1 MKIGVVNGS
10 PRKRGSASENIIGA
24 LRERLGKA
32 PEYALCN
39 AMSQNG
45 REIVSALLGCYALVF
60 VFPLYLDGAPSH
72 LLRFLEESRE
82 QISGAA
88 PAAVVYAVVNNG
100 FYEPAQN
107 ILAINTIKSFC
118 VKSGLK
124 WGQGVCAGGGGM
136 IGARRIGRSPLKN
149 LGMALDALAE
159 NVLQL
164 KTAEDRLV
172 KPDIPRFFYLCA
184 ASVSMMFHMVKNR
197 L

>member
-45 REIVSALLGCYALVF
+45 REIVSALLGCDALVF

-124 WGQGVCAGGGGM
+124 WGQGVCAGGGGRADGTRRGH
-136 IGARRIGRSPLKN
+136 ISVPAARPWIRDGRSDLAGTPLN
-149 LGMALDALAE
+149 PQVIWDAEPSFAE
-159 NVLQL
+159 R
-164 KTAEDRLV
+164 TTRT
-172 KPDIPRFFYLCA
+172 R
-184 ASVSMMFHMVKNR
+184 
-197 L
+197 